1 MLYSDCQD
9 AFEQGEEDDTKL
21 YNIRPKPSGKGNFFK
36 VRCIFDGSNGWTMV
50 LNRGN
55 GSVDFSKNRP
65 NGGGNID
72 GEFWTGKRGLTLSLR
87 RQTIVDTLV

>member
-65 NGGGNID
+65 NGGGNI
-72 GEFWTGKRGLTLSLR
+72 EFWAGKRGLNLVLR
-87 RQTIVDTLV
+87 RHTIVVTLV